1 MENEHLIR
9 AELFCIHHN
18 VELGFI
24 QALNEQGLIE
34 ISFFEEVPYL
44 QREQLKD
51 LETITRLYLELGIN
65 LEGIDVILQL
75 LGRIQS
81 LKEEVVLLRN
91 RLDFYE
97 S

>member
-1 MENEHLIR
+1 MENEQLIK

-18 VELGFI
+18 IEFAFI
-24 QALNEQGLIE
+24 QALNEHGLIE
-34 ISFFEEVPYL
+34 VSFYEEVPYL
-44 QREQLKD
+44 FREQLKE
-51 LETITRLYLELGIN
+51 LEMITRLYLELGIN

-75 LGRIQS
+75 LERIRD

-97 S
+97 P